1 MKHGFE
7 QPKSFTARMMANYY
21 YPISILQQLKPFF
34 RGETLIIDNHH
45 SIAPPENC
53 TFGVADEITY
63 SSLGVCSKCVDV
75 SPEMDYVATNH
86 TPEAIDEDLSQLP
99 SSPRPNKDIYC
110 RWPKRNRTTEAR
122 LGPDTKIGAF
132 TYDISNGLMPNSY
145 ELDESYSIAN
155 FSSYWALNRS
165 DDDWDPKVSQDP
177 TFVTRFGMV
186 IAVLSGIG
194 KQCHKAGIPPVG
206 KACSIPGQWADE
218 PTSLQNKSG
227 HFYLTCWL
235 YPCIK
240 HYNGF
245 ISNGRLQET
254 IIKTDLLPLQTR
266 QINQDHENGYD
277 VYGSYIDQ
285 CYINGMKVNHSQT
298 PPLFTGDNY
307 SLNNSQTSDLN
318 CWYGFTGSLPILFSR
333 PLPTNWING
342 IPLGLGT
349 YWMNYLLGL
358 PWYSIPDLMDPFD
371 TISTGIDNIAT
382 TMTNVLREVG
392 NNSYGGVSKAN
403 GTALR
408 ADICTEIHWPWFS
421 FPAAILFAT
430 LYIMIHTAIDSLHD
444 SSPVRTWKSSVLPL
458 LYYGLKK
465 EAQKGQLEFR
475 HDLALDAKRRKVC
488 LQRDMKGDWGLENDT
503 TGPSSESLS

>member
-1 MKHGFE
+1 
-7 QPKSFTARMMANYY
+7 
-21 YPISILQQLKPFF
+21 
-34 RGETLIIDNHH
+34 
-45 SIAPPENC
+45 
-53 TFGVADEITY
+53 
-63 SSLGVCSKCVDV
+63 
-75 SPEMDYVATNH
+75 MDYVTTNH

-110 RWPKRNRTTEAR
+110 RWPKRNSTTGAR

-132 TYDISNGLMPNSY
+132 TYDVSNGLMPSSY

-165 DDDWDPKVSQDP
+165 DDDWDPHVSQDP

-194 KQCHKAGIPPVG
+194 KQT
-206 KACSIPGQWADE
+206 Q
-218 PTSLQNKSG
+218 
-227 HFYLTCWL
+227 
-235 YPCIK
+235 
-240 HYNGF
+240 
-245 ISNGRLQET
+245 
-254 IIKTDLLPLQTR
+254 QTNR
-266 QINQDHENGYD
+266 DDENG
-277 VYGSYIDQ
+277 
-285 CYINGMKVNHSQT
+285 
-298 PPLFTGDNY
+298 
-307 SLNNSQTSDLN
+307 
-318 CWYGFTGSLPILFSR
+318 

-358 PWYSIPDLMDPFD
+358 PWYLRPDLMDPFD

-382 TMTNVLREVG
+382 TMTNALREIG

-403 GTALR
+403 GTVLR

-421 FPAAILFAT
+421 FPAAILLAT
-430 LYIMIHTAIDSLHD
+430 LYIMIHTVVDSLRD

-465 EAQKGQLEFR
+465 EAQRGELESR
-475 HDLALDAKRRKVC
+475 HDLAHDAKRRKVC
-488 LQRDMKGDWGLENDT
+488 LQRDINGDWGLEKDT
-503 TGPSSESLS
+503 TGPSSDSSS